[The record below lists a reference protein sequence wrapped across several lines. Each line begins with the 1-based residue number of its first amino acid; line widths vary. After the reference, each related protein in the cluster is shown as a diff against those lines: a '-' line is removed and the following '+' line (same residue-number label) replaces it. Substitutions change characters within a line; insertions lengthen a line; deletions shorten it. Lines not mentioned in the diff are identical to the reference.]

1 MLQDACIFVCAHEYA
16 YNDIHTLSLSVTAL
30 LSLPSKQ
37 IQVKL
42 TSSNSIFSFFILF
55 SAMGIWGGFF
65 FGWGLVGGA
74 VCWHARNPVIVSVYV
89 LL

>member
-1 MLQDACIFVCAHEYA
+1 MLQGACIFVCAHEYA
-16 YNDIHTLSLSVTAL
+16 YNDTHTLSLSVTAL

-55 SAMGIWGGFF
+55 SAMGTAAA
-65 FGWGLVGGA
+65 LDTQDDE
-74 VCWHARNPVIVSVYV
+74 HSKMP
-89 LL
+89 